1 MRLVANWRAV
11 LRYAW
16 SVRLNLLAALPG
28 GAEMAIQLAGPA
40 LPIPP
45 LMLGA
50 LSFVVTVAAAI
61 ALFVAQPKT
70 IGESHAD
77 H

>member
-1 MRLVANWRAV
+1 MRLIPNWRKV

-16 SVRLNLLAALPG
+16 SVRLNLLAALLG
-28 GAEMAIQLAGPA
+28 GVEMAVQLAGPA

-61 ALFVAQPKT
+61 ARFIAQPKS
-70 IGESHAD
+70 IGEQ
-77 H
+77 